1 MTWQAAAGPTRASW
15 TRLCLS
21 RHVCVHVSVQRP
33 EHFSDECAC
42 VGANAPSRRRYST
55 ISSLAGPDDVASN
68 MVDVASN
75 VGVVERLCLI
85 RHVPWS
91 SPMKSIGRNSSK
103 NEAAGAPAKR
113 GTAGG
118 GLCLTSRPAG
128 RGTRM
133 SGAGPDMSSAMSR
146 CTGQIRPD
154 VQMRYLSVLQSLFA
168 ILHSMCSKLR
178 RSGRVALSWKTRRGP
193 GSVLKASTKW
203 RSTSLSINDMPCNRP
218 ARPSARALQVS
229 S

>member
-1 MTWQAAAGPTRASW
+1 
-15 TRLCLS
+15 
-21 RHVCVHVSVQRP
+21 
-33 EHFSDECAC
+33 
-42 VGANAPSRRRYST
+42 
-55 ISSLAGPDDVASN
+55 
-68 MVDVASN
+68 
-75 VGVVERLCLI
+75 
-85 RHVPWS
+85 
-91 SPMKSIGRNSSK
+91 MKSIGGNSSK
-103 NEAAGAPAKR
+103 NEAAAAPAKR

-133 SGAGPDMSSAMSR
+133 PGAGPDMSSAMSR

-168 ILHSMCSKLR
+168 FFHGMCSKLR

-203 RSTSLSINDMPCNRP
+203 RSTSLSVNDTPCNRQVR
-218 ARPSARALQVS
+218 ASAHALQVS
-229 S
+229 SYQQNRQGRLMRVANHWLPSVRNSEELALSRWSVLLRPVSCTAFPRFGSSTYE